1 MQAAAK
7 TAVEGWEAA
16 LEALDFSAGL
26 RAIWSFLSAANR
38 FVDWQAPWSLAKQGE
53 QEKLDG
59 VLYTAAEAIR
69 IAAVLISPV
78 MPDTAVEIEKQLGL
92 TGWQRTWEQAS
103 KWGLLPGG
111 LAIGQP
117 SPVFPRLDQ
126 SRNAQK
132 PTPAPEVKPVE
143 KELVSIKEFQ
153 KLDLRVGEVLTAEAV
168 PGANKLLKLT
178 VDIGDE
184 VRTMVAG
191 VALAYRPED
200 LVGKR
205 VVVVANLEP
214 ATIRGVRS
222 EGMLL
227 AGWVKG
233 DDQSITLVAPERAL
247 PKGSKVS

>member
-1 MQAAAK
+1 
-7 TAVEGWEAA
+7 
-16 LEALDFSAGL
+16 
-26 RAIWSFLSAANR
+26 
-38 FVDWQAPWSLAKQGE
+38 
-53 QEKLDG
+53 
-59 VLYTAAEAIR
+59 
-69 IAAVLISPV
+69 
-78 MPDTAVEIEKQLGL
+78 
-92 TGWQRTWEQAS
+92 
-103 KWGLLPGG
+103 
-111 LAIGQP
+111 
-117 SPVFPRLDQ
+117 
-126 SRNAQK
+126 
-132 PTPAPEVKPVE
+132 
-143 KELVSIKEFQ
+143 
-153 KLDLRVGEVLTAEAV
+153 V

-178 VDIGDE
+178 VDIGGE